1 MLCCGQSVDDIANR
15 FKVSTKTIQR
25 DLDWWEKRL
34 GQDTEDLKRDPK
46 KAAMDVGITA
56 KRLMKLAEDAY
67 VEHVACSNGAFK
79 ARFLQVS
86 GNMLVYRHKV
96 LADAGYL
103 PKVGHEKES
112 APKVTINFAARYG
125 PEASIFSE
133 DPTARRRV
141 TDAFLAI
148 VKTGGLADK
157 DVLGLPLS
165 RSNVES
171 TPIEGETTNDVGDDL
186 GEATAGEI
194 AGPEPTG
201 VADGVAGADGE

>member
-46 KAAMDVGITA
+46 QAAMDVGMTA

-125 PEASIFSE
+125 PEAAVFE
-133 DPTARRRV
+133 DPKSRRRV
-141 TDAFLAI
+141 TDAFLSMI
-148 VKTGGLADK
+148 KTEGLADK
-157 DVLGLPLS
+157 ETLGLPMNPSHVDAPAPTSDEALQLA
-165 RSNVES
+165 
-171 TPIEGETTNDVGDDL
+171 DLDDS
-186 GEATAGEI
+186 ADI
-194 AGPEPTG
+194 
-201 VADGVAGADGE
+201 VAE